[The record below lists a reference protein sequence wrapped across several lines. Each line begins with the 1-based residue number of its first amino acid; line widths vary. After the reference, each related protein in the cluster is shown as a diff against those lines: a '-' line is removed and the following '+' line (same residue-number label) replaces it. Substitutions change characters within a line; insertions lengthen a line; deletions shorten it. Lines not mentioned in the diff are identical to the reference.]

1 MPPRRAD
8 LARALGPVIIDDA
21 RDDLPGLVLVDVV
34 RHGRAPY
41 AALTYPARGVT
52 VASDVVIE
60 ASFSTVR

>member
-8 LARALGPVIIDDA
+8 LARALGPVIIDA